1 MTFQE
6 MLKERL
12 SPTDWQ
18 RLQAFTVE
26 GRPGWSRS
34 QPTHTSI
41 PNVLLC
47 GVLPAPVLAPG
58 HSAVAGSR

>member
-18 RLQAFTVE
+18 RLQAFTASMAPEQRGSNDAVHC
-26 GRPGWSRS
+26 
-34 QPTHTSI
+34 PTRDS
-41 PNVLLC
+41 C
-47 GVLPAPVLAPG
+47 SDSG
-58 HSAVAGSR
+58 